1 MEETAMAYVDWSL
14 QGHSIANCN
23 CDFGCPCQFNTL
35 PTHGDCRAMTA
46 VKIDKGHF
54 GEVDLSGLAFCGMF
68 AWPGPIHL
76 GNGEAFVV
84 ISDHANDAQRNALL
98 TILSGQETAPG
109 ATIFN
114 LFAPTFAKVHDPVFA
129 PIEFYLDLEKRI
141 GRVRIP
147 GVIDTSIEPI
157 RNPVTGN
164 EHRVSVH
171 LPEGFE
177 YHQAEYAS
185 GSTRADGPIK
195 LTLANSH
202 SHVYDLH
209 MTTNGVV

>member
-1 MEETAMAYVDWSL
+1 M
-14 QGHSIANCN
+14 
-23 CDFGCPCQFNTL
+23 
-35 PTHGDCRAMTA
+35 
-46 VKIDKGHF
+46 
-54 GEVDLSGLAFCGMF
+54 
-68 AWPGPIHL
+68 
-76 GNGEAFVV
+76 
-84 ISDHANDAQRNALL
+84 
-98 TILSGQETAPG
+98 
-109 ATIFN
+109 
-114 LFAPTFAKVHDPVFA
+114 
-129 PIEFYLDLEKRI
+129 
-141 GRVRIP
+141 RIP

-157 RNPVTGN
+157 RNPVTGK

-202 SHVYDLH
+202 SHLYDLH

>member
-1 MEETAMAYVDWSL
+1 MAYVDWSL

-46 VKIDKGHF
+46 IKIDKGHF
-54 GEVDLSGLAFCGMF
+54 GDVDLGGLAACLMF
-68 AWPGPIHL
+68 AWPRAIYL
-76 GNGEAFVV
+76 GDGEVLVV
-84 ISDHANDAQRNALL
+84 ISDHANEAQRNALL
-98 TILSGQETAPG
+98 TILSGKETAPG

-114 LFAPTFAKVHDPVFA
+114 VFAATFAKMHDPVFA
-129 PIEFYLDLEKRI
+129 PIEFYLDLENRI

-157 RNPVTGN
+157 RNPITGK
-164 EHRVSVH
+164 EHRVSVS

-177 YHQAEYAS
+177 IIRRN
-185 GSTRADGPIK
+185 TRAGAQERDGPIK

>member
-1 MEETAMAYVDWSL
+1 MA
-14 QGHSIANCN
+14 
-23 CDFGCPCQFNTL
+23 
-35 PTHGDCRAMTA
+35 RA
-46 VKIDKGHF
+46 INF
-54 GEVDLSGLAFCGMF
+54 
-68 AWPGPIHL
+68 
-76 GNGEAFVV
+76 GNGEALVV
-84 ISDHANDAQRNALL
+84 ISDHANEAQRNALL
-98 TILSGQETAPG
+98 TILAGKETAPG

-114 LFAPTFAKVHDPVFA
+114 VFAPTFAKMHDPVFA

-147 GVIDTSIEPI
+147 AVIDTSIEPI
-157 RNPVTGN
+157 RNPVTGK

-209 MTTNGVV
+209 MTMNGVV